1 MGNNN
6 VKKSPGQFVNQP
18 HSVMSVRTVDRYPPK
33 DPEILSRYY
42 HSTIRHHAH
51 YLSSPYHHLYQSYHQ
66 DRLSNNKVPGKNQ
79 SPHITLSRSHSVFH
93 HGFNG
98 FNDKHLESQ
107 STFQP
112 VTIEWQELSVSVRPG
127 RGLFKSTASTN
138 TSIPIIKNVTGSV
151 ESGHLLAIMGA
162 SGAGK
167 TTFLNVLTGRN
178 LRNLDV
184 GGKVLL
190 NGQIAT
196 ADKMA
201 ACSAYV
207 QQDDMFIGV
216 LTVREH
222 LTFQAHLRT
231 SDGSDREIKA
241 KVDNV
246 ILELGLKKIENF
258 RIGSPGMDKSISGGE
273 MKRLAF
279 ASEILTD
286 PSILF
291 CDEPTSGLDSFMAQS
306 VVSVLR
312 SMAAT
317 RRTILATIHQPSSQV
332 FEMFDEI
339 LLLSQGRVA
348 FMGSSADAL
357 IFFSRIGLRCP
368 SNYNPADFYVQQL
381 AIIPGKED
389 ECKRKVSRICSK
401 FSESV
406 SISRTAQAQR
416 QIDQKGGYK
425 RPIRFSYKRGFCT
438 QIKWVVWRSW
448 LTNLRDPLLTFFR
461 VAQTI
466 FVALL
471 LGVVY
476 WKQEYSQE
484 GIMNIN
490 GALFILL
497 ANVTFTNVF
506 AVVNTFCL
514 ELPIFIRE
522 YGNGLYSIAVYF
534 LSKLLAELPYFVFLP
549 FGFAAITYWM
559 IGLYDEIQVFYLTA
573 MVLVLIANVACGF
586 GYFISCISKSVT
598 MGLSIAPPFMIPL
611 MLFGGLFLNN
621 KSIPHYLAWIKY
633 LSWFY
638 YGNEILVVNQ
648 WRKVTN
654 ISCDIPDSD
663 HLGSLVGALVPNMTE
678 IEGLRDALPPGLGC
692 ILDGKGVIERL
703 HFDENNVTFNFIA
716 LGVLLVAFRVLAFIA
731 ITIRAQL
738 FR

>member
-1 MGNNN
+1 MIRRDHQVFTVESSMIKG
-6 VKKSPGQFVNQP
+6 SGRYFVNPVFSHDEIVPVSNVFRQTIN
-18 HSVMSVRTVDRYPPK
+18 RCDRSLK
-33 DPEILSRYY
+33 RQ
-42 HSTIRHHAH
+42 
-51 YLSSPYHHLYQSYHQ
+51 SS
-66 DRLSNNKVPGKNQ
+66 
-79 SPHITLSRSHSVFH
+79 
-93 HGFNG
+93 
-98 FNDKHLESQ
+98 
-107 STFQP
+107 FQP
-112 VTIEWQELSVSVRPG
+112 VTIEWQDLSVSVRPG
-127 RGLFKSTASTN
+127 RGLFKSK
-138 TSIPIIKNVTGSV
+138 TSHNELIPIIKNVTGHV
-151 ESGHLLAIMGA
+151 DSGHLLAIMGA

-184 GGKVLL
+184 SGKVLL

-222 LTFQAHLRT
+222 LIFQAHLRT
-231 SDGSDREIKA
+231 SHSSDKEIRA

-246 ILELGLKKIENF
+246 IFELGLKKIENY
-258 RIGSPGMDKSISGGE
+258 RIGSPGMNKSISGGE

-312 SMAAT
+312 GMAAT
-317 RRTILATIHQPSSQV
+317 KRTILATIHQPSSQV
-332 FEMFDEI
+332 FEMFDEL

-348 FMGSSADAL
+348 FMGSSSDAL

-368 SNYNPADFYVQQL
+368 HNYNPADFYVQQL
-381 AIIPGKED
+381 AIIPGRED
-389 ECKRKVSRICSK
+389 ECKRKVARICTK
-401 FSESV
+401 FSES
-406 SISRTAQAQR
+406 SYAYRTKQESAPVGLKFGFKT
-416 QIDQKGGYK
+416 QID
-425 RPIRFSYKRGFCT
+425 FSYKRGFFT

-461 VAQTI
+461 IAQTI

-476 WKQEYSQE
+476 WKQEYTQE

-497 ANVTFTNVF
+497 ANITFTNVF

-559 IGLYDEIQVFYLTA
+559 IGLYDDIQAFYLAA

-586 GYFISCISKSVT
+586 GYFISCISKSAT
-598 MGLSIAPPFMIPL
+598 IGLSIAPPFIIPL

-621 KSIPHYLAWIKY
+621 KSIPSYLAWIKY

-654 ISCDIPDSD
+654 ITCDIPQSD
-663 HLGSLVGALVPNMTE
+663 DDLNSLVGSLMLN
-678 IEGLRDALPPGLGC
+678 ISDIREGLTNALPPGLGC
-692 ILDGKGVIERL
+692 TLDGKGVIQRL
-703 HFDENNVTFNFIA
+703 HFDEDNVTFNFIA
-716 LGVLLVAFRVLAFIA
+716 LGVLLVSFRVLAFIA
-731 ITIRAQL
+731 ITIRARL